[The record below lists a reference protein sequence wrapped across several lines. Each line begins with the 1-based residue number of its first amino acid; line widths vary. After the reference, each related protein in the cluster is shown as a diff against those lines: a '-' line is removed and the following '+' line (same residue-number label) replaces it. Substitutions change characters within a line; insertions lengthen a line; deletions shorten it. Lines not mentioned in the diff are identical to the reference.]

1 MRSMLPPSLVWRMAW
16 RNLWTQ
22 PRQTLLTV
30 LGGCIGAALIMA
42 AVVFFQSFDESG
54 NRWMKQHYGPIDWE
68 LKPPAGSPH
77 FTQEEVQAIAERLKL
92 SNVQLLPAAIFET
105 SVSKVDGQLQPVQTG
120 LRYLAMGVDFAQAAA
135 FDPDHPLWE
144 LSLTAD
150 QVLLSEAIAESLG
163 VVEGDTVA
171 IPDKRGNSQ
180 LFQVKK
186 IVKEDGITGY
196 RGLFAAEG
204 TMIMGIN
211 QARQLNAAPDGAFT
225 SILAGRKDQTLAKQS
240 AVRFPT
246 PLPLFEVHEQKLTDE
261 NQVNKMKQRHG
272 AIFIICSITAI
283 LAGALLMMQI
293 LQMLAHSRKESLALL
308 RALGFKNGQV
318 RAIFFIETT
327 LINLLSTGAGIVL
340 GIPLGFGVIRLFEW
354 FNQDLIYAYSAK
366 SIPVTPYISLGGI
379 VLAGA
384 IVLGLLTVISLIA
397 CYRMGKMNIVLALRG
412 DQDSEKTGNGERIR
426 KGLRIVLTA
435 CAAIMVCIHFIQ
447 FFSGMSVE
455 IITTDSG
462 VVPLRSL
469 SVLALWFGA
478 SVSMLYL
485 VVQGLPYIQKG
496 LKPLL
501 SRIGIGEAA
510 QILAFRYPA
519 GNYRRTFIVT
529 LLFSCCFMILVLI
542 LIVTQH
548 NYREINQ
555 KSYSILGYP
564 AYIKYYSEQEKQ
576 QILSVLKQDSELTE
590 AAQNPPIMEPYMLGL
605 EPNKLFLDSQQ
616 LNLTVPSEA
625 FLAHGP
631 PKLSQRSPAFS
642 SDEEAWAA
650 VLINPQAVILDHKY
664 SYEPDEWSPGYGMN
678 TALSRKLNV
687 GDRLTLNV
695 YNKNPE
701 PNTPDFGKPRKVV
714 GTFDIDIIGFADTST
729 GMEFYNVMF
738 VHPQIYDQLKEHGYR
753 WEYLK
758 ELGYVLL
765 SLPSYEL
772 SDLRKIEQRLAAQGI
787 KGFYAPGISEAG
799 EDMNMIQMLWIFIG
813 FMTLVTL
820 NIGLAGLAI
829 LQYRAVQERAKTMA
843 MMRCIGLSIR
853 LVRQMLLLE
862 GTMISWLGLLN
873 GCLFG
878 SIGGYTIVSLAESTK
893 APTSPAL
900 PFDYPWEFILP
911 IIGALMLIAFL
922 LNLAPSRKMTRLSPG
937 DAIRSANE

>member
-1 MRSMLPPSLVWRMAW
+1 MRSMLTPSLVWRMAW

-54 NRWMKQHYGPIDWE
+54 NRWLKQHYGPIDWE
-68 LKPPAGSPH
+68 LKPLAGTPH
-77 FTQEEVQAIAERLKL
+77 FTQEEVQAIAERLQL
-92 SNVQLLPAAIFET
+92 SNVQLLPAVVFET

-120 LRYLAMGVDFAQAAA
+120 LRYLALGVDFAKTAE
-135 FDPDHPLWE
+135 FDPNSPLWK
-144 LSLTAD
+144 LSLSAD
-150 QVLLSEAIAESLG
+150 QVILSEAIAKPLG
-163 VVEGDTVA
+163 LVEGDTVA
-171 IPDKRGNSQ
+171 IPDDSGNPQ

-186 IVKEDGITGY
+186 IVKEDGMTGY

-211 QARQLNAAPDGAFT
+211 QARNLSATPEGAFT
-225 SILAGRKDQTLAKQS
+225 SILTGRKDLALAKQS

-246 PLPLFEVHEQKLTDE
+246 PLPLFDVHEQKVSDE
-261 NQVNKMKQRHG
+261 YQVNKMKQRHG

-283 LAGALLMMQI
+283 LAGALLMIQI
-293 LQMLAHSRKESLALL
+293 LQMLVYSRKESLALL
-308 RALGFKNGQV
+308 RALGFQNRQV

-327 LINLLSTGAGIVL
+327 LINLLSTGVGIVL
-340 GIPLGFGVIRLFEW
+340 GIPLGFGVIRLYEW
-354 FNQDLIYAYSAK
+354 FNEDLLNAYSAD
-366 SIPVTPYISLGGI
+366 SIPIMPYVSLGGI
-379 VLAGA
+379 ALSCAA
-384 IVLGLLTVISLIA
+384 VLGLLTVISFVA
-397 CYRMGKMNIVLALRG
+397 CYRMGTMNIVLALRG
-412 DQDSEKTGNGERIR
+412 DHDPEQTGGSQRFR
-426 KGLRIVLTA
+426 KGLRIVLTV
-435 CAAIMVCIHFIQ
+435 CAAIMVCVHFMQ
-447 FFSGMSVE
+447 FFSGKSIE
-455 IITTDSG
+455 IMTTDAG
-462 VVPLRSL
+462 FAPLQSL

-542 LIVTQH
+542 LIVTQY
-548 NYREINQ
+548 NYRDISQ

-576 QILSVLKQDSELTE
+576 QILAVLKQDSELTE
-590 AAQNPPIMEPYMLGL
+590 AAQNPPIMEPYMLGF
-605 EPNKLFLDSQQ
+605 EPNELFLDSQQ

-625 FLAHGP
+625 FLAHGV

-650 VLINPQAVILDHKY
+650 VLSNPQAVILDHKY
-664 SYEPDEWSPGYGMN
+664 SYGPEEWSSSYGMN
-678 TALSRKLNV
+678 SALSRKMNV
-687 GDRLTLNV
+687 GDHLTLNV

-714 GTFDIDIIGFADTST
+714 DTIDIDIIGFTDTST
-729 GMEFYNVMF
+729 GMEFYNIMF

-765 SLPSYEL
+765 SLPSNDL
-772 SDLRKIEQRLAAQGI
+772 RDLRKIEQRLAAQGI

-843 MMRCIGLSIR
+843 MMRCIGLSTR

-900 PFDYPWEFILP
+900 SFDYPWEIILP

-922 LNLAPSRKMTRLSPG
+922 LNLAPSRKITRLSPG

>member
-1 MRSMLPPSLVWRMAW
+1 MRSMLTPSLVWRMAW
-16 RNLWTQ
+16 RYLWTQ

-42 AVVFFQSFDESG
+42 TVVFFQSFDESG
-54 NRWMKQHYGPIDWE
+54 NRWLKQHYGPIDWE
-68 LKPPAGSPH
+68 LKPPAGTQH
-77 FTQEEVQAIAERLKL
+77 FTQEEVQAIAERLQPY
-92 SNVQLLPAAIFET
+92 NVQLLPAVIFET

-120 LRYLAMGVDFAQAAA
+120 LRYLAIGVDFAQAAE

-144 LSLTAD
+144 LSLSAD
-150 QVLLSEAIAESLG
+150 QVILSEAIAKPLG
-163 VVEGDTVA
+163 LVEGDTVA

-186 IVKEDGITGY
+186 IVKEKGMTGY

-204 TMIMGIN
+204 TLIMGIR
-211 QARQLNAAPDGAFT
+211 QARNLSATLDGAFT
-225 SILAGRKDQTLAKQS
+225 SILAGREDYALAEQS

-246 PLPLFEVHEQKLTDE
+246 PLPLFDLHEQKVADE

-283 LAGALLMMQI
+283 LAGALLMIQI
-293 LQMLAHSRKESLALL
+293 LQMLVYSRKESIALL
-308 RALGFKNGQV
+308 RALGFQNRQV

-327 LINLLSTGAGIVL
+327 LINLLSTGVGIVL

-354 FNQDLIYAYSAK
+354 FNQDLLYAYGAN
-366 SIPVTPYISLGGI
+366 SIPIMPYVSFGGI
-379 VLAGA
+379 ALSCAA
-384 IVLGLLTVISLIA
+384 VLGLLTVISFVA

-412 DQDSEKTGNGERIR
+412 DQDPEKTGGGQWIR
-426 KGLRIVLTA
+426 KGLRIVLTV
-435 CAAIMVCIHFIQ
+435 CAAIMVCGHFIQ
-447 FFSGMSVE
+447 FFSGKSLE
-455 IITTDSG
+455 IMITNTG
-462 VVPLRSL
+462 FVPHRSL

-501 SRIGIGEAA
+501 TRIGIGDAA

-529 LLFSCCFMILVLI
+529 LLFSCCFMVLVLI

-548 NYREINQ
+548 NYRDISQ

-576 QILSVLKQDSELTE
+576 QILAGLQQDPELAE
-590 AAQNPPIMEPYMLGL
+590 AAQNPPVMEPYMLGF
-605 EPNKLFLDSQQ
+605 EPNDVFLDLQQ

-625 FLAHGP
+625 FLAHGA
-631 PKLSQRSPAFS
+631 PKLSQRSPAFA

-650 VLINPQAVILDHKY
+650 VLSNPQAVILDHKY
-664 SYEPDEWSPGYGMN
+664 SYEMS
-678 TALSRKLNV
+678 TALSRELNV
-687 GDRLTLNV
+687 GDHLTLNV
-695 YNKNPE
+695 YNKPAE

-714 GTFDIDIIGFADTST
+714 DAIDIDIIGFADTST

-758 ELGYVLL
+758 ESGYVLL
-765 SLPSYEL
+765 SLPSNDL
-772 SDLRKIEQRLAAQGI
+772 RDLRKIEQRLAAQGI
-787 KGFYAPGISEAG
+787 KGFYSPGISKAG

-829 LQYRAVQERAKTMA
+829 LQYRAVQERAKTLA

-853 LVRQMLLLE
+853 LIRQMLLLE
-862 GTMISWLGLLN
+862 GTTISWLGLLN

-878 SIGGYTIVSLAESTK
+878 SIGGYTIVRLAELTK
-893 APTSPAL
+893 PPTSPAL
-900 PFDYPWEFILP
+900 SFDYPWEIILP
-911 IIGALMLIAFL
+911 IIGTLMLIAFL
-922 LNLAPSRKMTRLSPG
+922 LNLAPSRKITRLSPG
-937 DAIRSANE
+937 EAIRSASE